1 MYKRIKMSSTTQNIG
16 GGAPAV
22 LNYYMIVNRG
32 ADGEEYGCEVELIRP
47 DAAEKNET
55 SRIYGISPEREL
67 VERLIGRLSAGAVT
81 PCTLYDI
88 VYDHISE
95 Q

>member
-1 MYKRIKMSSTTQNIG
+1 MNEMYKRIKMSSTTQNIG

-22 LNYYMIVNRG
+22 LNYYMIVNR
-32 ADGEEYGCEVELIRP
+32 
-47 DAAEKNET
+47 DAAEKNES
-55 SRIYGISPEREL
+55 SRIYGISPEKER